1 MKFYSELTTELYDTI
16 EELDAAEC
24 EHKRQVAEL
33 ENAKREQEQRKAE
46 IDEAIKKTSDLIQD
60 YVRDYGFYS
69 HNGHTVNGHMFW
81 PFW

>member
-1 MKFYSELTTELYDTI
+1 MKFYSELTTELYDSI

-33 ENAKREQEQRKAE
+33 ENAKRAQEERKAE
-46 IDEAIKKTSDLIQD
+46 VDEAIKRASDLIQD
-60 YVRDYGFYS
+60 YIRDYGYFS
-69 HNGHTVNGHMFW
+69 HNGYTVNNSLFW